1 MVRLTSF
8 TLAWLTAAAIAS
20 AQAPSNASVY
30 TLIVEC
36 ETSQHVELV
45 AQDMQGKG
53 GQVRHKMDS
62 DIFRGISVQM
72 ADVAMAEETMAEMKN
87 REGIT
92 DVWRAQ
98 ALSEAAKEEDGADSV
113 NAGDAHGGHADKRAA
128 DDLWTHMMTSVDKLH
143 SEGFTGNGIKIAIVD
158 TGVDYTHPALGGCFG
173 KGCRVALGDN
183 FSADGKR
190 GDPMDCEGHGTKL
203 AGIVAGYSRE
213 AGFVGAAPNATL
225 LAYRILDCK
234 AKASEDD
241 IIAGWNKAYEDGAQI
256 IVSSTALGLNW
267 EQRPLAKVASRIAA
281 RGVPCI
287 AAVGNSWNKGLFFT
301 AAPATG
307 NGVIAVNSFTSGYT
321 VPYLSAHGPTWDLG
335 IKPNILAPGQR
346 VWTTEIWGKY
356 GHSSGTSY
364 AAPLVAGIVALVA
377 EARGNFSPA
386 LINNVLMSTARP
398 QQDEDAFMTVAQ
410 QGGGLVDAWEAAHA
424 TTLIEPAGLEFN
436 DTEHRVESI
445 RLSITN
451 TAKSDVSY
459 EVSHLAATTLYT
471 LPKDVTKPMLGNL
484 GLAELDLDNRELGGE
499 SVPGTADIKLSPSS
513 FTLRPNQSATVSVSA
528 EEPSGLNA
536 TRLPLWSGWITVAG
550 SDGRNL
556 TVPYLGLTGSL
567 RSATKLPPNTLEIR
581 DASPR
586 NIRTIGDNW
595 SIIFKDPPSGEKP
608 GSPASIDKLSKI
620 YHGNVF
626 SRLYVLASPHV
637 LMDIVP
643 LDLCPPENQ
652 TCPDLSRHC
661 VPGSMIQD
669 SYGLK
674 SVGQV
679 AGFPRHYTSRS
690 YHDLQGE
697 WDGALSNGQY
707 APPGRYKIVARS
719 LAVFGD
725 ANNTSDWQVTESP
738 VFSIL
743 YYHNYIPMVEKLAA
757 AAASAAEPTKGI

>member
-53 GQVRHKMDS
+53 GQVRHKIDS

-98 ALSEAAKEEDGADSV
+98 AVSRAAEEEDGADSV
-113 NAGDAHGGHADKRAA
+113 NAGDAHGGHVDKRAA

-143 SEGFTGNGIKIAIVD
+143 SEGFTGNGIKIAVVD
-158 TGVDYTHPALGGCFG
+158 SGVDYTHPGLGGCFG

-183 FSADGKR
+183 FSAEGKR
-190 GDPMDCEGHGTKL
+190 GDPMDCQGHGTGV
-203 AGIVAGYSRE
+203 AGVLAGYSRE
-213 AGFVGAAPNATL
+213 VGFVGAAPNATL
-225 LAYRILDCK
+225 LAYRVLDCK
-234 AKASEDD
+234 AKGSEDD

-256 IVSSTALGLNW
+256 IVSSTAIAGHDW

-281 RGVPCI
+281 RGVSCI
-287 AAVGNSWNKGLFFT
+287 AAVGNSLNKGLFFT
-301 AAPATG
+301 SPPASG
-307 NGVIAVNSFTSGYT
+307 SGVIAVNSLTSGSGASR
-321 VPYLSAHGPTWDLG
+321 LSAYGPTWNLG
-335 IKPNILAPGQR
+335 IKPNIVAPGDG
-346 VWTTEIWGKY
+346 VWTTQSGGTY
-356 GHSSGTSY
+356 RQTSGTSY
-364 AAPLVAGIVALVA
+364 AAPLVGGIVALVA
-377 EARGNFSPA
+377 EARGNFNPA

-398 QQDEDAFMTVAQ
+398 QQNQDAFMTVAQ

-424 TTLIEPAGLEFN
+424 TTLVEPAGLEFN

-451 TAKSDVSY
+451 TAESDVSY
-459 EVSHLAATTLYT
+459 DVSHLAATTLYT

-484 GLAELDLDNRELGGE
+484 GPAELDLDDRELGGE

-567 RSATKLPPNTLEIR
+567 RSATKLLPTTLQLR
-581 DASPR
+581 NGSPR
-586 NIRTIGDNW
+586 N
-595 SIIFKDPPSGEKP
+595 KP

-620 YHGNVF
+620 RSGNVF

-643 LDLCPPENQ
+643 LDLCPPETQ
-652 TCPDLSRHC
+652 TSPDPSRHC

-690 YHDLQGE
+690 YQDLQGE
-697 WDGALSNGQY
+697 WDGALANGQY
-707 APPGRYKIVARS
+707 APPGRYKIVART

-725 ANNTSDWQVTESP
+725 ANNPSDWQVNESP

-743 YYHNYIPMVEKLAA
+743 YYHNYIPLVEKLAA